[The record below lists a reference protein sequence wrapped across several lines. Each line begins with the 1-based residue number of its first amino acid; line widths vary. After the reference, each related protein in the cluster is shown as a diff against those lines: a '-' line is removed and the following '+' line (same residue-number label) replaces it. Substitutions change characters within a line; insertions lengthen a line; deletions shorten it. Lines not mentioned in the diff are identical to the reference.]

1 MRPRSAAL
9 VALLLT
15 AGCGEKLTEIVV
27 VIDETTTESIE
38 LPAGAYHFPVEVG
51 EIKYGGNLG
60 IRIGVE
66 AVREGKVVERM
77 SCVGY
82 TISGSPSGGWKNHGG
97 TKHAASCVL
106 EVPEGGVDTLRV
118 TPLFDHGHA
127 EIEEM
132 RVHVRTGTGSPADFF
147 GG

>member
-1 MRPRSAAL
+1 MRARSVAL
-9 VALLLT
+9 AALLLT

-27 VIDETTTESIE
+27 AIDDTTTESID

-51 EIKYGGNLG
+51 EIEYDGNLG

-66 AVREGKVVERM
+66 AVRAGEVVERM

-82 TISGSPSGGWKNHGG
+82 TINGSPSGGWKNHGG
-97 TKHAASCVL
+97 TQHAASCVL
-106 EVPEGGVDTLRV
+106 EVPDGGADTLRV
-118 TPLFDHGHA
+118 TPRFDRGHA

-132 RVHVRTGTGSPADFF
+132 RVHVRTGSGSPADLF
-147 GG
+147 GD